1 MPKTKRKI
9 KIRAPKYHRPG
20 KIYISPDG
28 GETVYEQKRNG
39 ERGRMVEQSQMAK
52 DIEQL
57 QAEED
62 MYSIQAIQL
71 RRKYPALQKA
81 WERYCIV
88 WNMITHQDED
98 N

>member
-1 MPKTKRKI
+1 MIKKKRKTKI
-9 KIRAPKYHRPG
+9 QAPHYYRPG

-28 GETVYEQKRNG
+28 GETVYEQKKNG
-39 ERGRMVEQSQMAK
+39 DRGRMVEQSQMAR

-71 RRKYPALQKA
+71 RRKYPALKKA

-88 WNMITHQDED
+88 WNMIAHQDED

>member
-1 MPKTKRKI
+1 MLKKKKH

-39 ERGRMVEQSQMAK
+39 DRGRMVSQSQMAQ

-62 MYSIQAIQL
+62 MHSIYSIQL
-71 RRKYPALQKA
+71 RRKYPALEKA
-81 WERYCIV
+81 WQKYKLI
-88 WNMITHQDED
+88 WNMVSNED
-98 N
+98 

>member
-1 MPKTKRKI
+1 MSKKKRKY
-9 KIRAPKYHRPG
+9 KIQTPDYYRPG

-39 ERGRMVEQSQMAK
+39 ERGRMVNQSQMAR

-71 RRKYPALQKA
+71 RRKYPALRKA

>member
-1 MPKTKRKI
+1 MPKKK
-9 KIRAPKYHRPG
+9 KKKSHWHRQG

-39 ERGRMVEQSQMAK
+39 ERGRMVEQSQMAQ

-71 RRKYPALQKA
+71 RRKYPALKKA

>member
-1 MPKTKRKI
+1 MLKKKKH

-39 ERGRMVEQSQMAK
+39 DRGRMVSLSQMAQ

-62 MYSIQAIQL
+62 MHSIYSIQL
-71 RRKYPALQKA
+71 RRKYPTLEKA
-81 WERYCIV
+81 WQKYKLI
-88 WNMITHQDED
+88 WNMVSNED
-98 N
+98 

>member
-1 MPKTKRKI
+1 MPKKKKKPNWYRQ
-9 KIRAPKYHRPG
+9 G

-39 ERGRMVEQSQMAK
+39 ERGRMVEQSQMAR

-71 RRKYPALQKA
+71 RRKYPALRKA

-88 WNMITHQDED
+88 WNMIAHQDED